1 MVQRIPTEADT
12 KVAVCLAE
20 QKSFAMIAGA
30 GAGKTSSLVAALE
43 LIRSEYGSYL
53 RKNGQKVACITF
65 TKRAVQV
72 ISNRLGDSDLFAVST
87 LHSFLW
93 GEIKTFTDDIR
104 TALIESRIPQLI
116 AREEERDNGG
126 ASQAA
131 IRARDR
137 VTRLNA
143 ELHAV
148 SEVFLFKYE
157 DAVFSDYSKGVL
169 NHDDVIELAAYL
181 LINKPAFRKAFGYRY
196 PYFFVDEA
204 QDTFNVVVEAFKVVA
219 ANGGLPVLG
228 FFGDPWQQ
236 IYEKRAGD
244 FSPPDGGEIINKTE
258 NFRCSTSVIS
268 FLNRFRD
275 DLEQYPA
282 GANKDKHG
290 SVKITLVQAETPEE
304 PRNRY
309 SEAQIDRSLQ
319 KMDQAIE
326 EWGWAGRQDVI
337 RLFLVR
343 QMIARRLG
351 FVALH
356 RLFTGQYASSS
367 AQEGFESGNHF
378 LLKPIVKS
386 IWPLLEAYRAGN
398 VRNMVELLTCIGP
411 AFKIDGKN
419 RSRPLKEMVEL
430 ARNVVTQLNEVWE
443 NGTIKQVYGHCHEVG
458 LLEFSERMTTALS
471 RERRTEAYS
480 EAEFGQDRGEW
491 LCDEF
496 FAMRTSELEKYCD
509 FIRENTSYS
518 TQHGVKG
525 EEYADV
531 LVVLDDV
538 EAAWHLYNF
547 SKLLTPETSGEP
559 SEGQQQRGQKLA
571 YVSFS
576 RAEDNLRIL
585 LYTNKPYEA
594 RDELVRKGWFD
605 PKDVSVIPLA

>member
-1 MVQRIPTEADT
+1 M
-12 KVAVCLAE
+12 
-20 QKSFAMIAGA
+20 
-30 GAGKTSSLVAALE
+30 
-43 LIRSEYGSYL
+43 
-53 RKNGQKVACITF
+53 
-65 TKRAVQV
+65 
-72 ISNRLGDSDLFAVST
+72 
-87 LHSFLW
+87 W